1 MEGEKTQN
9 SLFTDLTNSSK
20 SNSNKAF
27 DENEDIHQPTE
38 VESLCVNCG
47 ENGVTTLLLAK
58 IPHYREVI
66 LSSFA
71 CELCGFKNN
80 NIQSGGAVQDQGI
93 IYKVLNAIEHNFF
106 GRGFY
111 LTVNSH
117 PNIITVLDHTLTILH
132 Y

>member
-20 SNSNKAF
+20 SNSNKPF

-106 GRGFY
+106 
-111 LTVNSH
+111 
-117 PNIITVLDHTLTILH
+117 NIIIEFIFLFNRSFTS
-132 Y
+132 

>member
-9 SLFTDLTNSSK
+9 SLFTDLTNPSK
-20 SNSNKAF
+20 SSSNKAF

-66 LSSFA
+66 LSSFS

-93 IYKVLNAIEHNFF
+93 IYKVLKAIEHNSFNVIMI
-106 GRGFY
+106 
-111 LTVNSH
+111 LTF
-117 PNIITVLDHTLTILH
+117 LT
-132 Y
+132 